1 MERADSG
8 EIVVPLPPVVGPPRS
23 QCHRPGQAVTSET
36 VHVRRARQCS
46 GHACPN
52 LRPSAPPGPVND
64 AGWSGHFG
72 PEISGVSSDA
82 AAVCLHPSR
91 APTCRTHNKPSPV
104 KDTLMRGSAHAP
116 RVAPDVAPP
125 DRPHARARCTRGRSA
140 FPHES
145 DNYGLETDSIPTA
158 ADDTSVPP
166 QNGSVSTSPS
176 PPAAGGAGRPGLTA
190 VGPRPREHSSEPPV
204 SQTGGSADN

>member
-8 EIVVPLPPVVGPPRS
+8 EMIVPLPPVVGSPCS
-23 QCHRPGQAVTSET
+23 QCRRPGQAVTSET

-82 AAVCLHPSR
+82 AAVRLHPSR
-91 APTCRTHNKPSPV
+91 APACRTYKPSPV
-104 KDTLMRGSAHAP
+104 KDTLMRGSAQAP
-116 RVAPDVAPP
+116 RGAPDVAPP
-125 DRPHARARCTRGRSA
+125 EGPHARARCTVGGLRSRTSLITA
-140 FPHES
+140 GLKQTRYRRLRTTLQCRHDTAIPPHR
-145 DNYGLETDSIPTA
+145 LLH
-158 ADDTSVPP
+158 
-166 QNGSVSTSPS
+166 QQQ
-176 PPAAGGAGRPGLTA
+176 GGDAPL
-190 VGPRPREHSSEPPV
+190 
-204 SQTGGSADN
+204 

>member
-23 QCHRPGQAVTSET
+23 QWRRPGQAVTSET

-52 LRPSAPPGPVND
+52 LRPSAPPGPVSD

-91 APTCRTHNKPSPV
+91 APTCRTHKPSPV

-116 RVAPDVAPP
+116 KVAPP
-125 DRPHARARCTRGRSA
+125 R
-140 FPHES
+140 
-145 DNYGLETDSIPTA
+145 
-158 ADDTSVPP
+158 
-166 QNGSVSTSPS
+166 
-176 PPAAGGAGRPGLTA
+176 
-190 VGPRPREHSSEPPV
+190 
-204 SQTGGSADN
+204 